1 LRGQDDRQE
10 RCDGEVSA
18 EKMLQGRLQQLQ
30 YYPHCRW
37 RHRISCFYERSF
49 KKKHVKIMTQEY
61 MAAKGKNEKCIQ
73 TEDEVNGW
81 VQTMSEAAMMTPSAG
96 NQQPWHFIIISNR

>member
-1 LRGQDDRQE
+1 
-10 RCDGEVSA
+10 
-18 EKMLQGRLQQLQ
+18 
-30 YYPHCRW
+30 
-37 RHRISCFYERSF
+37 
-49 KKKHVKIMTQEY
+49 